1 MRVLMLGLLHTSN
14 NVSKS
19 HVTGAGHLI
28 EPIIVLEDW
37 LAKIWDKEV
46 FFCVKRLLT
55 GIQPHENQKN
65 FVIFETL

>member
-1 MRVLMLGLLHTSN
+1 MSELILALLHASY

-28 EPIIVLEDW
+28 EPLIILEDW

-46 FFCVKRLLT
+46 FFV
-55 GIQPHENQKN
+55 
-65 FVIFETL
+65 